1 MFISGSSD
9 GRNQRFYKRKSQ
21 FLQLDCNTK
30 VVDLCA
36 CFFNMGA
43 LVKPQVENGLSKIF
57 AFQGQAIDMSDQNI
71 FTLKDSGLHDE

>member
-1 MFISGSSD
+1 
-9 GRNQRFYKRKSQ
+9 
-21 FLQLDCNTK
+21 
-30 VVDLCA
+30 
-36 CFFNMGA
+36 MGA